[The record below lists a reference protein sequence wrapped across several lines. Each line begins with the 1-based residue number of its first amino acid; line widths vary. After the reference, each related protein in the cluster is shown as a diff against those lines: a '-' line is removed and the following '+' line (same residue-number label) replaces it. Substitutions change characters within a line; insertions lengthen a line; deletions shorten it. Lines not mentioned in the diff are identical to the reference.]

1 MIKLGE
7 NLKKEM
13 QKRKLTIKKL
23 SEMSGVSV
31 GSISE
36 ITTGKENNPKL
47 MTVINIS
54 DALNI
59 PLKDLLGA

>member
-7 NLKKEM
+7 NLKKEI

-23 SEMSGVSV
+23 SEISGVSV

-36 ITTGKENNPKL
+36 ITNGKENNPKL

-59 PLKDLLGA
+59 PLKDLLGI

>member
-59 PLKDLLGA
+59 PLKDLLRA

>member
-23 SEMSGVSV
+23 SV

>member
-36 ITTGKENNPKL
+36 ITTGKENNPML

>member
-59 PLKDLLGA
+59 PLKDLL

>member
-36 ITTGKENNPKL
+36 ITTVKENNPKL

>member
-7 NLKKEM
+7 NLKKEI

-23 SEMSGVSV
+23 SEISGVSA

-36 ITTGKENNPKL
+36 IANGKENNPKL

-59 PLKDLLGA
+59 PLKDLLGI

>member
-1 MIKLGE
+1 
-7 NLKKEM
+7 M

>member
-59 PLKDLLGA
+59 PLKDLLGI

>member
-54 DALNI
+54 DPLNI